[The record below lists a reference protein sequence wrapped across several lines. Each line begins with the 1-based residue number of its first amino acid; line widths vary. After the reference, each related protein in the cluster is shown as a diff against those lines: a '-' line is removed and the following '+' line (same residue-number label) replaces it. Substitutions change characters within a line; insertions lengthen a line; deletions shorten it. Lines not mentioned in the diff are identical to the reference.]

1 MENSKVDVV
10 PKINMAGGAGG
21 GGNIMV
27 DLLTLLMSG
36 KAAEMTGL
44 QTGLE
49 PSEEVKA
56 LRRSILAAMGK

>member
-1 MENSKVDVV
+1 MV

-36 KAAEMTGL
+36 KAAEMAGI

-49 PSEEVKA
+49 PGEEVKA
-56 LRRSILAAMGK
+56 LRKAILGAMGKPGDLL